1 LTKIFKFSANA
12 EALLS
17 VESIMNDVDA
27 SLRLTREQYE
37 QLIGG
42 VLDRTGIL
50 APLQRAV
57 EESGLTIGQIDV

>member
-1 LTKIFKFSANA
+1 LKKILSVNA

-27 SLRLTREQYE
+27 SASAGLTREQYE
-37 QLIGG
+37 RLIGG
-42 VLDRTGIL
+42 ILDRIP

-57 EESGLTIGQIDV
+57 EESGLTIE

>member
-1 LTKIFKFSANA
+1 
-12 EALLS
+12 
-17 VESIMNDVDA
+17 MNDVDA